1 MNDRGLPLP
10 IVALLGWLAALFA
23 VWVAMS
29 ITDNAYSRAVSA
41 IEKCEA
47 SLPRDKHCVVIAVPK
62 E

>member
-23 VWVAMS
+23 VWVTLTFS
-29 ITDNAYSRAVSA
+29 DNVYSQAVIA

-47 SLPRDKHCVVIAVPK
+47 SLPRDKQCVVIAVPK